1 MVVLWSAIH
10 QHGTHGRCPDVKDYD
25 DSGVLSSWDGSPRV
39 RDFLSETKDGSGRSC
54 LLLPRASWHI
64 PDTLGR
70 KPNAP
75 KLGGKIMLWPRKYVT
90 MVFCGVLKSGLAIQS
105 THFCVDLLSSERV
118 HCIGK
123 TEKAACCA
131 LADWFPRVGHGADKA
146 QSDRCSQPLQQ
157 WRDAPERLSSW
168 GIPTGV
174 EATATCTT
182 IVRFSDETTLLS
194 AFLLGMWS

>member
-1 MVVLWSAIH
+1 MIVECYQVGTARPAFGIFSQKRKMVQDA
-10 QHGTHGRCPDVKDYD
+10 
-25 DSGVLSSWDGSPRV
+25 
-39 RDFLSETKDGSGRSC
+39 
-54 LLLPRASWHI
+54 RAFCCHERYLGMA